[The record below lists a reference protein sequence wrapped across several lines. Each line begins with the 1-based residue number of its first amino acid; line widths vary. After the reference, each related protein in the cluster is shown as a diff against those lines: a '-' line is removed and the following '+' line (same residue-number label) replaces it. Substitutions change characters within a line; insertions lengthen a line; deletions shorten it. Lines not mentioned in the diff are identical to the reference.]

1 MKVPNLVQAL
11 DMGLQVIEAEDNR
24 DNSRL
29 HVTDLAATIPGE
41 GCPRQLWLQLRG
53 SPKRTKTAG
62 QLLMLRNAK
71 RIHDDLT
78 EIFKK
83 GLPREWDIVGVETKL
98 EFDGIIGT
106 ADLFVRNA
114 QSGQHIVID
123 YKTSRGR
130 AFYYLSQ
137 DNKPKPAHELQVRT
151 YMYGASRMWPN
162 MNICDTGL
170 VYHVD
175 REGQNASL
183 QFPVTRN
190 DEAVKQ
196 AIAEA
201 KEIVAMEKIPD
212 MIEPVIKLGKETK
225 TLGVPV
231 NIALSWMCDYCDYRD
246 VSCHSP
252 LIYDH
257 RSLGVVGHMVAGDF
271 KPKKE
276 TPLDVIDWVEHLA
289 EIPF

>member
-1 MKVPNLVQAL
+1 MRVPNLVQAL
-11 DMGLQVIEAEDNR
+11 DMGLQVIENEDNR

-29 HVTDLAATIPGE
+29 HVTDLSATIPGE

-53 SPKRTKTAG
+53 SPKRKKTAG

-71 RIHDDLT
+71 RIHEDLT
-78 EIFKK
+78 YIFER
-83 GLPREWDIVGVETKL
+83 GLPSEWRILFVEHTM
-98 EFDGIIGT
+98 EFDGLIGT
-106 ADLFVRNA
+106 SDLVVQNA
-114 QSGQHIVID
+114 QSGQIVISD

-130 AFYYLSQ
+130 AFYYLTK
-137 DNKPKPAHELQVRT
+137 DNKAKPAHELQVRS
-151 YMYGASRMWPN
+151 YIYGASKVLEN
-162 MNICDTGL
+162 VSDNG
-170 VYHVD
+170 VVFHVD

-183 QFPVTRN
+183 QFPVTRD

-196 AIAEA
+196 AIIEA

-231 NIALSWMCDYCDYRD
+231 NIALSWLCDYCDYRD

-257 RSLGVVGHMVAGDF
+257 RSLGVVGHMVSGDF

-276 TPLDVIDWVEHLA
+276 TPLDIIDWVEHLA

>member
-1 MKVPNLVQAL
+1 VQAL
-11 DMGLQVIEAEDNR
+11 DMGLQVIENEDNR

-29 HVTDLAATIPGE
+29 HVTDLSATIPGE

-53 SPKRTKTAG
+53 SPKRKKTAG

-71 RIHDDLT
+71 RIHEDLT
-78 EIFKK
+78 YIFER
-83 GLPREWDIVGVETKL
+83 GLPSEWRILFVEHTM
-98 EFDGIIGT
+98 EFDGLIGT
-106 ADLFVRNA
+106 SDLVVQNA
-114 QSGQHIVID
+114 QSGQIVISD

-130 AFYYLSQ
+130 AFYYLTK
-137 DNKPKPAHELQVRT
+137 DNKAKPAHELQVRS
-151 YMYGASRMWPN
+151 YIYGASKVLEN
-162 MNICDTGL
+162 VSDNGI
-170 VYHVD
+170 VFHVD
-175 REGQNASL
+175 REGQNAAL
-183 QFPVTRN
+183 QFPVTRD

-196 AIAEA
+196 AIIEA
-201 KEIVAMEKIPD
+201 KEIVAREKIPD

-231 NIALSWMCDYCDYRD
+231 NIALSWLCDYCDYRD

-257 RSLGVVGHMVAGDF
+257 RSLGVVGHMVGGKFNA
-271 KPKKE
+271 KKE
-276 TPLDVIDWVEHLA
+276 TPSDVVNWIEQLA

>member
-1 MKVPNLVQAL
+1 MRVPNLVQAL
-11 DMGLQVIEAEDNR
+11 DMGLQVIENEDNR

-29 HVTDLAATIPGE
+29 HVTDLSATIPGE

-53 SPKRTKTAG
+53 SPKRKKTAG

-71 RIHDDLT
+71 RIHEDLT
-78 EIFKK
+78 YIFER
-83 GLPREWDIVGVETKL
+83 GLPSEWRILFVEHTM
-98 EFDGIIGT
+98 EFDGLIGT
-106 ADLFVRNA
+106 SDLVVQNA
-114 QSGQHIVID
+114 QSGQIVISD

-130 AFYYLSQ
+130 AFYYLTK
-137 DNKPKPAHELQVRT
+137 DNKAKPAHELQVRS
-151 YMYGASRMWPN
+151 YIYGASKVLE
-162 MNICDTGL
+162 NISDTGL

-196 AIAEA
+196 AIIEA
-201 KEIVAMEKIPD
+201 KEIVAREKIPD

-257 RSLGVVGHMVAGDF
+257 RSLGVVGHMVSGDF

-276 TPLDVIDWVEHLA
+276 TPLDIIDWVEHLA

>member
-11 DMGLQVIEAEDNR
+11 DMGLQVIENEDNR

-53 SPKRTKTAG
+53 SPKRKKTAG

-71 RIHDDLT
+71 RIHEDLT
-78 EIFKK
+78 YIFER
-83 GLPREWDIVGVETKL
+83 GLPSEWRILFVEHTM
-98 EFDGIIGT
+98 EFDGLIGT
-106 ADLFVRNA
+106 SDLVVQNA
-114 QSGQHIVID
+114 QSGQIVISD

-130 AFYYLSQ
+130 AFYYLTK
-137 DNKPKPAHELQVRT
+137 DNKAKPAHELQVRS
-151 YMYGASRMWPN
+151 YIYGASKVLEN
-162 MNICDTGL
+162 VSDNG
-170 VYHVD
+170 VVFHVD

-183 QFPVTRN
+183 QFPVTRD
-190 DEAVKQ
+190 DEAVKR
-196 AIAEA
+196 AIVEA

-276 TPLDVIDWVEHLA
+276 TPLDIIDWVEHLA

>member
-1 MKVPNLVQAL
+1 MRVPNLVQAL

-53 SPKRTKTAG
+53 SPKRKKTAG

-71 RIHDDLT
+71 RIHEDLT
-78 EIFKK
+78 YIFER
-83 GLPREWDIVGVETKL
+83 GLPSEWRILFVEHTM
-98 EFDGIIGT
+98 EFDGLIGT
-106 ADLFVRNA
+106 SDLVVQNA
-114 QSGQHIVID
+114 QSGQIVISD

-130 AFYYLSQ
+130 AFYYLTK
-137 DNKPKPAHELQVRT
+137 DNKAKPAHELQVRS
-151 YMYGASRMWPN
+151 YIYGASKVLE
-162 MNICDTGL
+162 NICDTGL

-183 QFPVTRN
+183 QFPVTRD
-190 DEAVKQ
+190 DEAVKR
-196 AIAEA
+196 AIVEA

-257 RSLGVVGHMVAGDF
+257 RSLGVVGHMVSGDF